1 MTKARDLASS
11 GVTLTSTTTT
21 ADAALARAGG
31 TMTGDLAMGTN
42 LVDGVDVSARDAVL
56 TDTTTKATAAL
67 PKTGGAMTGAITT
80 NSTFDGVDIATRDAV
95 LSSTTTTAT
104 NALNNA
110 NNALP
115 KEGGVMTGPITT
127 NSTFDGVDVGVR
139 DSVLTSTTTT
149 ANAALPKAG
158 GTMTGDLT
166 TTGLTVTGDDIILD
180 SSSQAFLKLDKGAS
194 SNFSLTRHYTAG
206 TENWRTGTY
215 DDGTNYVIGTP
226 SAKKLSITTGGDVGI
241 GVSDPDST
249 LDISGGSNKLGILRV
264 TQRASGA
271 SAYGLDVGLDPS
283 TGDPVF
289 SRIVN
294 DTVTEAF
301 RIQRSSG
308 NVGIGTSSP
317 AVPLDVIGAVQAS
330 GRYLTASGAVTS
342 GYQFSGD
349 GDTGMFQPLANNI
362 GFSTGNAERM
372 RLLANGDLR
381 FGAGNS
387 SSPLIQG
394 TTNSGR
400 TAGSP
405 GYSFNDDINTGMFQP
420 QSTTDTIAFSTGG
433 TERMRINAS
442 GNLLVGKSS
451 SNSDANGVELLP
463 TGTVYITA
471 NNTLPFYI
479 NRRGTSGN
487 NEFAR
492 FSDDGATRGT
502 IASSFDNEL
511 TISASGTNSSGILFS
526 QSNQVRPMKNG
537 ATSNGTQDLGA
548 NNGKWKDLYLS
559 GGVFLGGTGA
569 ANKLED
575 YEEGTW
581 TPNVSSGGSSITVDA
596 SNCVYTKIGRLV
608 TCSVEIYNLVSPTSA
623 VFQISGLPFQ
633 TGGGYEGAQPLMYH
647 SIQIPSGRS
656 QLNIYTPSGQNYFR
670 VYASGN
676 NIAWVS
682 LVGNNL
688 GTTCYIIAT
697 FSYQA
702 SS

>member
-11 GVTLTSTTTT
+11 GLTLTATTTT
-21 ADAALARAGG
+21 ADAALAKAGG
-31 TMTGDLAMGTN
+31 TMTGNLAMGTN

-67 PKTGGAMTGAITT
+67 PKSGGAMTGAITT

-95 LSSTTTTAT
+95 LSSTVSTAT

-115 KEGGVMTGPITT
+115 KEGGAMSGAITT
-127 NSTFDGVDVGVR
+127 NSTFDGVDVGAR

-241 GVSDPDST
+241 GTATPSTDITKFGGSAKGLSVSAGQPVVAVRASGNAQHVGYIGQVGTATFIGAVGGGNLNIQTGTNGTTKVSVGATGNVGIGVSDPDST

-308 NVGIGTSSP
+308 NVGIGT
-317 AVPLDVIGAVQAS
+317 AAPLRQLHIS
-330 GRYLTASGAVTS
+330 NTS
-342 GYQFSGD
+342 
-349 GDTGMFQPLANNI
+349 AN
-362 GFSTGNAERM
+362 SE
-372 RLLANGDLR
+372 
-381 FGAGNS
+381 
-387 SSPLIQG
+387 
-394 TTNSGR
+394 
-400 TAGSP
+400 
-405 GYSFNDDINTGMFQP
+405 
-420 QSTTDTIAFSTGG
+420 IAF
-433 TERMRINAS
+433 
-442 GNLLVGKSS
+442 
-451 SNSDANGVELLP
+451 
-463 TGTVYITA
+463 TA
-471 NNTLPFYI
+471 
-479 NRRGTSGN
+479 GTSGTSSLL
-487 NEFAR
+487 FGDGLTG
-492 FSDDGATRGT
+492 SDIYRGY
-502 IASSFDNEL
+502 I
-511 TISASGTNSSGILFS
+511 
-526 QSNQVRPMKNG
+526 QYQHNG
-537 ATSNGTQDLGA
+537 DYMLLATSATVRARLDADGLKFNADTA
-548 NNGKWKDLYLS
+548 
-559 GGVFLGGTGA
+559 A
-569 ANKLED
+569 ANGLND
-575 YEEGTW
+575 YEEGSATLTW
-581 TPNVSSGGSSITVDA
+581 SGTGGTANTESTTWNYV
-596 SNCVYTKIGRLV
+596 KIGSLV
-608 TCSVEIYNLVSPTSA
+608 TVSGNTS
-623 VFQISGLPFQ
+623 SGLPNA
-633 TGGGYEGAQPLMYH
+633 TGTIVLTGLPFACNRNGTGSILYRQLNAPSGMHTMVAFVQSGTTQIMPFWSGSNAYVQLSSSDFNANGAQDMYMTV
-647 SIQIPSGRS
+647 SY
-656 QLNIYTPSGQNYFR
+656 YTT
-670 VYASGN
+670 A
-676 NIAWVS
+676 
-682 LVGNNL
+682 
-688 GTTCYIIAT
+688 
-697 FSYQA
+697 
-702 SS
+702 